1 MKSTNYSVK
10 GAFSAAF
17 TATARRQ
24 LPGALIAAAV
34 SAIVSVIYA
43 LFYCTGYYGYD
54 NDISYGVMMWGSAV
68 LFIAAVYSAISV
80 GVMFNAYFSRRAC
93 DYHFAMPFKR
103 SHLYHANFLFGLT
116 AIALL
121 IAVSVAVFSA
131 TAGIIS
137 AANPEGKVTYI
148 ILTAEVL
155 KPLLTLLASLLAGYS
170 ACTMCAAV
178 SGKWLQYAVL
188 VFICIF
194 SVPVLLIGVA
204 SRINSI
210 WGVMVSLFDFAS
222 ITPVGV
228 AAMLLIS
235 TFDYHSFHKLAIV
248 IFGVSL
254 FLLVFLLICRYA
266 HIESIAN
273 WEGDA
278 TRWLNFG
285 FVSFQPSEIA
295 KFALIVLFA
304 HMISR
309 NLDRMD
315 TFRYGVVPYVA
326 IMGLVAA
333 LIFLESHL
341 SATLIILALGAI
353 MMFVGGTK
361 PRWFLIGGVLVAAVL
376 LFVVVTKGGYQMDR
390 IRIWLDPFSSDLDR
404 DLTHQTRQSLYAI
417 GSGGLL
423 GVGLG
428 QSRQKYLYLPAP
440 QNDFIFA
447 IVCEELGFVGALVII
462 VLFALLIWRG
472 VYVSIHARDKFG
484 MLLGLGIT
492 FQVGLQAVLNICV
505 VTNTIPN
512 TGISLPFFS
521 YGGTALLMLLGQMGI
536 LLNISRSANVEK
548 T

>member
-1 MKSTNYSVK
+1 MAAIGRTARGLRRTPGYRQPEPPRPRRQQPAE
-10 GAFSAAF
+10 GASKRRPMRYKLFSLGAGLDMPLLIFILVLLAIGLVMLFSASYANSYYLQGNSYYYIS
-17 TATARRQ
+17 RQ
-24 LPGALIAAAV
+24 
-34 SAIVSVIYA
+34 
-43 LFYCTGYYGYD
+43 
-54 NDISYGVMMWGSAV
+54 
-68 LFIAAVYSAISV
+68 
-80 GVMFNAYFSRRAC
+80 
-93 DYHFAMPFKR
+93 
-103 SHLYHANFLFGLT
+103 
-116 AIALL
+116 
-121 IAVSVAVFSA
+121 AVF
-131 TAGIIS
+131 
-137 AANPEGKVTYI
+137 
-148 ILTAEVL
+148 
-155 KPLLTLLASLLAGYS
+155 
-170 ACTMCAAV
+170 AV
-178 SGKWLQYAVL
+178 
-188 VFICIF
+188 F
-194 SVPVLLIGVA
+194 
-204 SRINSI
+204 
-210 WGVMVSLFDFAS
+210 
-222 ITPVGV
+222 GV

-285 FVSFQPSEIA
+285 IVSFQPSEIA

-326 IMGLVAA
+326 IIGLFAA

>member
-1 MKSTNYSVK
+1 MAAIGRTARGLRRIPGYRQPEPPRPRRQQPAE
-10 GAFSAAF
+10 GASKRRPMRYKLFSLGAGLDMPLLIFILVLLAIGLVMLFSASYANSYYLQGNSYYYIS
-17 TATARRQ
+17 RQ
-24 LPGALIAAAV
+24 
-34 SAIVSVIYA
+34 
-43 LFYCTGYYGYD
+43 
-54 NDISYGVMMWGSAV
+54 
-68 LFIAAVYSAISV
+68 
-80 GVMFNAYFSRRAC
+80 
-93 DYHFAMPFKR
+93 
-103 SHLYHANFLFGLT
+103 
-116 AIALL
+116 
-121 IAVSVAVFSA
+121 AVF
-131 TAGIIS
+131 
-137 AANPEGKVTYI
+137 
-148 ILTAEVL
+148 
-155 KPLLTLLASLLAGYS
+155 
-170 ACTMCAAV
+170 AV
-178 SGKWLQYAVL
+178 
-188 VFICIF
+188 F
-194 SVPVLLIGVA
+194 
-204 SRINSI
+204 
-210 WGVMVSLFDFAS
+210 
-222 ITPVGV
+222 GV

-235 TFDYHSFHKLAIV
+235 TFDYHSFHKLALV
-248 IFGVSL
+248 IFGVSV

-278 TRWLNFG
+278 TRWLDFG

-376 LFVVVTKGGYQMDR
+376 LFVVVTKGGYQMGR

>member
-1 MKSTNYSVK
+1 MAAIGRTARGLRRTPGYRQPEPPRPRRQQPAE
-10 GAFSAAF
+10 GASKRRPMRYKLFSLGAGLDMPLLIFILVLLAIGLVMLFSASYANSYYLQGNSYYYIS
-17 TATARRQ
+17 RQ
-24 LPGALIAAAV
+24 
-34 SAIVSVIYA
+34 
-43 LFYCTGYYGYD
+43 
-54 NDISYGVMMWGSAV
+54 
-68 LFIAAVYSAISV
+68 
-80 GVMFNAYFSRRAC
+80 
-93 DYHFAMPFKR
+93 
-103 SHLYHANFLFGLT
+103 
-116 AIALL
+116 
-121 IAVSVAVFSA
+121 AVF
-131 TAGIIS
+131 
-137 AANPEGKVTYI
+137 
-148 ILTAEVL
+148 
-155 KPLLTLLASLLAGYS
+155 
-170 ACTMCAAV
+170 AV
-178 SGKWLQYAVL
+178 
-188 VFICIF
+188 F
-194 SVPVLLIGVA
+194 
-204 SRINSI
+204 
-210 WGVMVSLFDFAS
+210 
-222 ITPVGV
+222 GV

-248 IFGVSL
+248 IFGVSM

-273 WEGDA
+273 CEGDA